1 MPVDIAV
8 QSELD
13 GLLHDFFVEFHH
25 PDDLPGDHPFI
36 VARLMAEYHE
46 RTKTDMVGA
55 RPKPGSKPPTSLLP
69 LSIAEEISD
78 EIRYWYRSVHPAPP
92 VVVGLGPALEQL
104 AFLAAG
110 HRSGPNVVAALRGLM
125 RSARICL
132 DWDKEPYLWREG
144 PGEKRRCPLCGGR
157 LLWDPSNL
165 RVLCGGV
172 DSRGP
177 FGCHWDEKH
186 QACRLFCKG
195 DETTPGCG
203 LDRDPACKICAGFPP
218 VDCRRSEGSLRHGWY
233 AGFNE
238 LHGLFGWDEVAA

>member
-1 MPVDIAV
+1 MIGTVPVDIAV

-25 PDDLPGDHPFI
+25 PDDPGSDYPFI
-36 VARLMAEYHE
+36 VARLMAEYHD

-78 EIRYWYRSVHPAPP
+78 EVRYWYRSVHPTPP
-92 VVVGLGPALEQL
+92 MVVGLGPALEQL

-125 RSARICL
+125 QSARICL
-132 DWDKEPYLWREG
+132 GWSQEPFLWRDLS
-144 PGEKRRCPLCGGR
+144 KLCPRCGGR
-157 LLWDPSNL
+157 LLWDPPNR
-165 RVLCGGV
+165 RVLCR
-172 DSRGP
+172 SRGS
-177 FGCHWDEKH
+177 FGCHDDAKYP
-186 QACRLFCKG
+186 ACRMVCVG
-195 DETTPGCG
+195 DEDTPGCG
-203 LDRDPACKICAGFPP
+203 LDRDPHCVVCAGSPP
-218 VDCRRSEGSLRHGWY
+218 VDCRHSDGSLRHGWF

-238 LHGLFGWDEVAA
+238 LHDLFGWDLEAA